1 MYDGTMLCAECPRCH
16 RRSILGKPSADI
28 TAQGPEEPPAN
39 AKLRCD
45 FCGSKN
51 VKLIRFDSP
60 MEALRFANTR
70 GVSKG

>member
-1 MYDGTMLCAECPRCH
+1 MLCAECPRCH

-28 TAQGPEEPPAN
+28 TDQTAPEPPAG

-70 GVSKG
+70 GTTQN